1 MSSAA
6 FQASSLAGLYVEAS
20 PALPLLGVS
29 LSLKTGSALDPVG
42 KEGTA
47 RLMARLIRRTGGGRT
62 AVETDLLL
70 DALGGSLGAEAA
82 CSTLGLHGGV
92 ISRGAERFMDA
103 LSDVV
108 LRPSFRA
115 DEFELL
121 VREAEGELVEALDN
135 DRSLA
140 RRWFRR
146 KLFEGHPYGRPPGGT
161 PSTLPRVTLADVEAL
176 YRRVFVRSNIVLGL
190 SGDLDEARAE
200 RFAEHLT
207 GTLPEGPRPED
218 DVPEPVGPRGRHL
231 VIVDKPERTQ
241 TQILIG
247 GLGTHPE
254 DPDHT
259 ALHVGNTIFGG
270 TFTARLCQEVRAKR
284 GWSYGATSSV
294 AFDRQRHAFSLWTFP
309 KAEDAAPCIEL
320 QLGMLKTL
328 RDHGVTKKELAWA
341 KKYLD
346 RSHAFA
352 IDTASKR
359 VSLKVDSELYGL
371 PAGYYE
377 KYTERLKAVTLD
389 EVNAAVRRRLSDE
402 NLIVS
407 VVCTE
412 KEIGAALRASIPDL
426 ASVDVVPF
434 DHND

>member
-1 MSSAA
+1 VNHPVSSAG
-6 FQASSLAGLYVEAS
+6 SLAGLFVENS
-20 PALPLLGVS
+20 PALPLIGLS

-42 KEGTA
+42 KEGVA
-47 RLMARLIRRTGGGRT
+47 RLTARLIRRTGAGRT

-70 DALGGSLGAEAA
+70 DSMGASLGAEAA
-82 CSTLGLHGGV
+82 CSTIGLHGGA
-92 ISRGAERFMDA
+92 ISRVSERFIDA
-103 LSDVV
+103 LADVV
-108 LRPSFRA
+108 TRPSFRA

-121 VREAEGELVEALDN
+121 VREAEGELVESLDN
-135 DRSLA
+135 DRTLA

-161 PSTLPRVTLADVEAL
+161 IASLRRITPADIEAL
-176 YRRVFVRSNIVLGL
+176 YKQVFTRKNIILGL
-190 SGDLDEARAE
+190 AGEVDEATGQNWAE
-200 RFAEHLT
+200 RLT
-207 GTLPEGPRPED
+207 AGLPEGTTPVD
-218 DVPEPVGPRGRHL
+218 DIPEPKGPQGRHL

-241 TQILIG
+241 TQIMIG

-284 GWSYGATSSV
+284 GWSYGATSSIS
-294 AFDRQRHAFSLWTFP
+294 FDRRRHSFSLWTFP

-320 QLGMLKTL
+320 QLGMLTTL
-328 RDHGVTKKELAWA
+328 RDGGVTKKELAWA
-341 KKYLD
+341 KKYLE

-371 PAGYYE
+371 PDGYYE
-377 KYTERLKAVTLD
+377 KYTERVKAVTLD
-389 EVNAAVRRRLSDE
+389 EVNAAVRARLSEE
-402 NLIVS
+402 NLVIS

-412 KEIGAALRASIPDL
+412 KDIGGALRNAIPNL
-426 ASVDVVPF
+426 AGVEVIPF
-434 DHND
+434 DRND

>member
-1 MSSAA
+1 MNRPASSNG
-6 FQASSLAGLYVEAS
+6 SLAGLFVES
-20 PALPLLGVS
+20 SLALPLLGVS

-42 KEGTA
+42 KEGVA
-47 RLMARLIRRTGGGRT
+47 RLMARLIRRTGAGRT

-70 DALGGSLGAEAA
+70 DAMGASLGAEAA
-82 CSTLGLHGGV
+82 CSTIGLHGGA
-92 ISRGAERFMDA
+92 ISRSSDRFIEA
-103 LSDVV
+103 LADVV
-108 LRPSFRA
+108 TQPKFRA

-121 VREAEGELVEALDN
+121 VREAEGELIESLDN

-161 PSTLPRVTLADVEAL
+161 IASLRRITLADIEAL
-176 YRRVFVRSNIVLGL
+176 YKQVFVRKNAILGFA
-190 SGDLDEARAE
+190 GELDEAIAHAYAE
-200 RFAEHLT
+200 RLT
-207 GTLPEGPRPED
+207 SALPEGATPVD
-218 DVPEPVGPRGRHL
+218 DVPEPAGPQGRHL
-231 VIVDKPERTQ
+231 IIVDKPERTQ

-247 GLGTHPE
+247 GLGTHPG

-284 GWSYGATSSV
+284 GWSYGASSSV
-294 AFDRQRHAFSLWTFP
+294 AFDRRRHAFSLWTFP

-320 QLGMLKTL
+320 QLGLLKTL
-328 RDHGVTKKELAWA
+328 RDDGITKKELAWA
-341 KKYLD
+341 KKYLE

-371 PAGYYE
+371 PEGYYE
-377 KYTERLKAVTLD
+377 KYTERVKAVTLD
-389 EVNAAVRRRLSDE
+389 EVNAAIRTRLSED
-402 NLIVS
+402 NLVVS

-412 KEIGAALRASIPDL
+412 KDIGAALRNAIPNL
-426 ASVDVVPF
+426 ASVEVIPF
-434 DHND
+434 DRND